1 MAPPKP
7 LAEAGP
13 GDPVR
18 RGPSA
23 QALLSLEYW
32 IARLRGRRHSK
43 ARRAYS
49 KDKLQP
55 SRDANRAR
63 VLLFHHPLK
72 LRGRRECRV
81 LAATHGPPANRKA
94 GGSYHRF
101 SQNIRHSLRD
111 GFNAY
116 IGLSPGTGLSCS
128 HHARDH
134 HLARLTPASGCQDH
148 TTSRPPQRRS
158 SARKRVRVAKA
169 SIASR
174 LTFGDDWP
182 QRPSCRGGTRHNT
195 SDLQNT

>member
-1 MAPPKP
+1 M
-7 LAEAGP
+7 P
-13 GDPVR
+13 GD
-18 RGPSA
+18 G
-23 QALLSLEYW
+23 
-32 IARLRGRRHSK
+32 
-43 ARRAYS
+43 
-49 KDKLQP
+49 
-55 SRDANRAR
+55 
-63 VLLFHHPLK
+63 
-72 LRGRRECRV
+72 
-81 LAATHGPPANRKA
+81 LAHGPPATKKA

-101 SQNIRHSLRD
+101 SQIIRHSLRD

-158 SARKRVRVAKA
+158 SARMIARVAKA

-182 QRPSCRGGTRHNT
+182 QRPSCRGGTRHYT
-195 SDLQNT
+195 SDLQNTQRQIFLRRGLDSISEKLPVGQITGTRRCLLRPRDQAEDQNPWLTPIFAARPREAVVNP